1 MSAASDRFVDRVQ
14 ENRGKIKSQKHID
27 MVHTIYL
34 IGAKSTHVQA
44 ESRKM
49 LGLAFIESVATQLSE
64 AEQDEFWEDYMD
76 LPSKTITDAKLLLLK
91 YV

>member
-1 MSAASDRFVDRVQ
+1 MSKASDAFVERVQ

-27 MVHTIYL
+27 MIHTIYL
-34 IGAKSTHVQA
+34 IGAKSTHVHA
-44 ESRKM
+44 ESKKM

-64 AEQDEFWEDYMD
+64 AEQDEFWEEYAG
-76 LPSKTITDAKLLLLK
+76 LPSQTITDAKLLLLK